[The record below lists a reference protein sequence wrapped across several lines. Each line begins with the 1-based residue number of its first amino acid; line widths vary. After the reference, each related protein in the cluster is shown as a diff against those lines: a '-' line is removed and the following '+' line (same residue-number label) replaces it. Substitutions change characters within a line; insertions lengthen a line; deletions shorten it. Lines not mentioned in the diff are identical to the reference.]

1 MNKRNST
8 FNILSFLVVLALLL
22 RQVYYMNLISS
33 FVISNAVENSLF
45 LFLSLMIGA
54 SLLVLITYYLPA
66 LFVIK
71 TQIVLDTRFKLES
84 VHISRQVK
92 VFSYVPVQN
101 RLYKQLQVIR
111 C

>member
-1 MNKRNST
+1 MRKRISV
-8 FNILSFLVVLALLL
+8 FNILSFLVVLVLLL
-22 RQVYYMNLISS
+22 RQIYYMNLISS

-54 SLLVLITYYLPA
+54 SLLVLITYYLTA

-92 VFSYVPVQN
+92 VFSFVPVQN